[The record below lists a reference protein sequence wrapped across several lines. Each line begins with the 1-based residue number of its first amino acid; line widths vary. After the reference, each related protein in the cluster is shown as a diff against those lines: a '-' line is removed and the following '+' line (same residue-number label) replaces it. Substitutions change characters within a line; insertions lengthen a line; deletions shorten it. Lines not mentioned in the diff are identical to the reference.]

1 VKAAL
6 AAGAAGAVTGGMPST
21 VWALAHGNDPLEATL
36 AAGSM
41 LLWNEERPARLFAAA
56 VPVHLA
62 FSLGW
67 AGTLAHVLPR
77 RHTTAAGALA
87 GLAIAALDLGLGR
100 RLFPRVC
107 ALPVLPQIADHV
119 AYGATVGFVL
129 ARRR

>member
-1 VKAAL
+1 V
-6 AAGAAGAVTGGMPST
+6 PST

-41 LLWNEERPARLFAAA
+41 LLRNEERPARLFAAA

-67 AGTLAHVLPR
+67 AAVLAHVLPR
-77 RHTTAAGALA
+77 RHTTPGGALA
-87 GLAIAALDLGLGR
+87 GLVIAAIDLGLGR
-100 RLFPRVC
+100 RLFPRLR

-119 AYGATVGFVL
+119 AYGMTVGFVL
-129 ARRR
+129 AQQRR